1 MNTGERGKEP
11 AADTLVGSRQL
22 RRLERMMDVVF
33 ALAIWRLV
41 TILPR
46 VDSEDP
52 ERDTVW
58 EMLTGNWAD
67 FAAPLIAIVILVVY
81 WLQNNAHFSRL
92 RTTDTVHTALAV
104 SQLFLVMVL
113 IYGVALGVGGSSAYD
128 TRVFE
133 SAVGLLLGVLA
144 YASWRYAAAGRRLV
158 LGKLSD
164 EEIGAMSKRNL
175 AEPLTALA
183 TIPFAV
189 VGPIAWELSW
199 FLYPLWLRLL
209 RKRVRW

>member
-144 YASWRYAAAGRRLV
+144 YAAWRYAAAGRRLV
-158 LGKLSD
+158 SEKLAN

-175 AEPLTALA
+175 P
-183 TIPFAV
+183 
-189 VGPIAWELSW
+189 SH
-199 FLYPLWLRLL
+199 
-209 RKRVRW
+209 